1 MATYDW
7 SGLTDGQRITFD
19 PVTDTLSFDI
29 PSVSAS
35 NVGLAFSGDTSVSL
49 TWQVKG
55 AIDVNGDGKSDILFQ
70 NARDGAVY
78 VWEMDGLTQVGGD
91 FVGRAVGTDWL
102 VTS

>member
-1 MATYDW
+1 MD
-7 SGLTDGQRITFD
+7 GLKPIAGGSNFVGVAVGTD
-19 PVTDTLSFDI
+19 
-29 PSVSAS
+29 
-35 NVGLAFSGDTSVSL
+35 
-49 TWQVKG
+49 WQVKG